1 MKIGILGTGMV
12 GKTLGT
18 KLVSLGHEVKMGS
31 READNA
37 EGAAWV
43 KGAGQAASQG
53 TFADA
58 ASFGE
63 MLFVCLRGDVALPV
77 VKGLAKSVGAGA
89 LKGKIIVDVSNP
101 LDVSKGAPFPMLPD
115 LTNTTSL
122 GEEVQKT
129 LPESLVVK
137 ALNTVNCE
145 VMVDPTLVHEESDLF
160 ICGNDAGAKRK
171 VNEVLRSF
179 GWRKEPIDMGDIT
192 NARGTESLMPIWMR
206 LFGLFRSPHFNFKI
220 VK

>member
-1 MKIGILGTGMV
+1 MV
-12 GKTLGT
+12 GKTLGS

-31 READNA
+31 REVGNA
-37 EGAAWV
+37 EGMAWAKSAG
-43 KGAGQAASQG
+43 KGASAG

-63 MLFVCLRGDVALPV
+63 MVFVCLRGDIALPV
-77 VKGLAKSVGAGA
+77 MKALIKVPGAA
-89 LKGKIIVDVSNP
+89 QMKGKIIVDVSNP
-101 LDVSKGAPFPMLPD
+101 LDVSQPMPFPLISE
-115 LTNTTSL
+115 LSNTTSL
-122 GEEVQKT
+122 GEETQKA

-145 VMVDPTLVHEESDLF
+145 VMVNPSLVHGDSDLF

-171 VNEVLRSF
+171 VVEVLRTF
-179 GWRKEPIDMGDIT
+179 GWKDPIDMGDIS
-192 NARGTESLMPIWMR
+192 NARGTEALMPIWMR
-206 LFGLFRSPHFNFKI
+206 LWGVFGTPHFNYKM

>member
-1 MKIGILGTGMV
+1 MGTGMV
-12 GKTLGT
+12 GKTLGS

-31 READNA
+31 REAGNA
-37 EGAAWV
+37 EVMAWAKSAG
-43 KGAGQAASQG
+43 KGASAG

-63 MLFVCLRGDVALPV
+63 MVFVCLRGDIALPV
-77 VKGLAKSVGAGA
+77 MKALIKVPGAA
-89 LKGKIIVDVSNP
+89 QMKGKIIVDVSNP
-101 LDVSKGAPFPMLPD
+101 LDVSQPMPFPLISE
-115 LTNTTSL
+115 LSNTTSL
-122 GEEVQKT
+122 GEETQKA

-145 VMVDPTLVHEESDLF
+145 VMVNPSLVHGDSDLF

-171 VNEVLRSF
+171 VVEVLRTF
-179 GWRKEPIDMGDIT
+179 GWKDPIDMGNIS
-192 NARGTESLMPIWMR
+192 NARGTEALMPIWMR
-206 LFGLFRSPHFNFKI
+206 LWGVFGTPHFNYKM